1 MTKNEKLKEAL
12 RNAILD
18 TSRVGKTV
26 VDYDEVG
33 STLEVDWLE
42 KVKEWARLCDL
53 DLETQDPF
61 PYQ

>member
-33 STLEVDWLE
+33 STFEVDWLE